1 MNGNQP
7 DLCQT
12 PECLLKLFELLAAL
26 YTENDTHD
34 HMGFPVLQL
43 WYGAP
48 YYSRAPCVNGIFHSA
63 GRGGG
68 GGLATR
74 RISSVFLCSIW

>member
-26 YTENDTHD
+26 YMENDTHD
-34 HMGFPVLQL
+34 HMGFPVLQR

-48 YYSRAPCVNGIFHSA
+48 YYS
-63 GRGGG
+63 
-68 GGLATR
+68 
-74 RISSVFLCSIW
+74 